1 MKKIAILLVI
11 LLATASLTS
20 CKSQKGCGLTGD
32 IDTPTTNPIEN
43 ISTADTAVVA

>member
-11 LLATASLTS
+11 LFATASLTS

-43 ISTADTAVVA
+43 ISTAETTVVV

>member
-1 MKKIAILLVI
+1 MKKIVILLVI
-11 LLATASLTS
+11 LFATASLTS

-43 ISTADTAVVA
+43 ISAEEISVIV